1 MTPHEL
7 FKARQAL
14 GVSAA
19 KLAKALGVGLRTYH
33 GWEGGDRDPPR
44 MAELL
49 LGLAIKDA
57 AVRRGMG
64 LGDSRSDFVVRK
76 WPKRKQPEAE
86 VRS

>member
-1 MTPHEL
+1 MTADEL

-19 KLAKALGVGLRTYH
+19 KLAKALGVSLRTYH
-33 GWEGGDRDPPR
+33 NWEGGERDTPR
-44 MAELL
+44 IAELL
-49 LGLAIKDA
+49 LGLAVEKPY
-57 AVRRGMG
+57 VRRAIG
-64 LGDSRSDFVVRK
+64 LESPSNFVVRK